1 VLQGYEAGRT
11 SSLRTKSFRG
21 ARLAE
26 WPQLNQRLDV
36 VDVRLRLTG
45 RAGEVP
51 VDVGDRI
58 TTLRPIAVF
67 SKGASEIE
75 FRLDASRFLADL
87 AENG

>member
-1 VLQGYEAGRT
+1 MSGLGPKGGWEAPRRSSRRT
-11 SSLRTKSFRG
+11 
-21 ARLAE
+21 A
-26 WPQLNQRLDV
+26 QLNQRLDV

-45 RAGEVP
+45 RTGEVP

-75 FRLDASRFLADL
+75 FRFDASRFLADL